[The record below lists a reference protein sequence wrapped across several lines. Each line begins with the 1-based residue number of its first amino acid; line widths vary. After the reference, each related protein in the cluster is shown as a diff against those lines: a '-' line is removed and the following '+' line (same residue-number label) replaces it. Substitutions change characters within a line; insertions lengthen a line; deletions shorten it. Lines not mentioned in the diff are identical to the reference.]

1 MRQDC
6 LTAELSHLWH
16 VPEPGMPQFLLP
28 LEVDDATLHQ
38 PTGQHEHLK
47 TTFLL
52 CALNPRPHRDVVETQ
67 LVCAHKGLFL
77 LEGLFIAG
85 AGGSQDQARFQL
97 PGPQPPSRFPLCSA
111 SFLLLASG
119 SGSALFCCRWSTPAK
134 LHPGRVCICDWKER
148 ALNGSD
154 RPRL

>member
-28 LEVDDATLHQ
+28 LEADDATLHQ
-38 PTGQHEHLK
+38 LTGQHEHLK

-52 CALNPRPHRDVVETQ
+52 CALNPQPHRDVVETQ
-67 LVCAHKGLFL
+67 LVCAHKGLVL

-85 AGGSQDQARFQL
+85 AGRGREDLSIRLDSSF
-97 PGPQPPSRFPLCSA
+97 PGPSLHRGFLCAPLPSCCWPPAVALLCSA
-111 SFLLLASG
+111 ADG
-119 SGSALFCCRWSTPAK
+119 PPPPNSTQEGFAFVIGK
-134 LHPGRVCICDWKER
+134 KGH
-148 ALNGSD
+148 
-154 RPRL
+154 